1 MKREVSVM
9 LNYEYLIYSLLNIQT
24 YFYFSFLGG
33 YREEAI
39 PSPIPNLEVKSL
51 IADNTADCI
60 CGNVGRRQVREFDSF
75 FLLIIY
81 PIYYICHTFFN
92 HTFLIVLISSIKLI
106 MLVML
111 ILLIISTIYIIFIV
125 FLISG
130 LANL

>member
-9 LNYEYLIYSLLNIQT
+9 LNYEYLTYSLLNIQT

-75 FLLIIY
+75 FLT
-81 PIYYICHTFFN
+81 YYLSYLLYLSYLSYFFN
-92 HTFLIVLISSIKLI
+92 HTYFINQINYVGHVD
-106 MLVML
+106 LV
-111 ILLIISTIYIIFIV
+111 
-125 FLISG
+125 
-130 LANL
+130 NHN